1 MISEKQRK
9 AAFLIIYCDKFGDS
23 DSERFLIATRWSGTY
38 GFIGGEINQNEK
50 VKDGLIRECI
60 EEIGIDFKKRRDD
73 FVKLNSHINEQKNM
87 KFYTYIL
94 KVSSEDI
101 KKIWNEWR
109 LNGEFAEYE
118 ISGLSLMR
126 TDKKIMQNFLKNNF
140 AGSSKKD
147 LIDFLKTLNSEFN
160 VDFI

>member
-1 MISEKQRK
+1 
-9 AAFLIIYCDKFGDS
+9 
-23 DSERFLIATRWSGTY
+23 
-38 GFIGGEINQNEK
+38 
-50 VKDGLIRECI
+50 
-60 EEIGIDFKKRRDD
+60 
-73 FVKLNSHINEQKNM
+73 M

-94 KVSSEDI
+94 KVSAEDI

-126 TDKKIMQNFLKNNF
+126 TDQKIMENFLKNNF

-147 LIDFLKTLNSEFN
+147 LIDFLKTFNSKSN